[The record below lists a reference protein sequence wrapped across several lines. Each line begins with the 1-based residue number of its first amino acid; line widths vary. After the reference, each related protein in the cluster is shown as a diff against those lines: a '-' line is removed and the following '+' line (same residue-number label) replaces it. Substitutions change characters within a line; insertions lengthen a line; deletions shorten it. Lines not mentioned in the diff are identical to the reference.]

1 MTSFL
6 LQKRTIFEFL
16 VSHILEPFN
25 IIGSSLALSL
35 PPQPKSGSKK
45 INLHITKR
53 IGGAHFCSLKV
64 MSHQSLNL
72 TKIETRSQYNIR
84 TKVCKFLAAI
94 IAAREVVRE
103 YYPRPEET
111 LLTAPIL
118 ACLLQ
123 QSRSPYFLAVATYP
137 S

>member
-6 LQKRTIFEFL
+6 LQKRPIFELL

-25 IIGSSLALSL
+25 IIESSLALSL
-35 PPQPKSGSKK
+35 PPRPKSGSKK
-45 INLHITKR
+45 KDFHITKR
-53 IGGAHFCSLKV
+53 IGRAHFCNLKV
-64 MSHQSLNL
+64 ISHQSLNL
-72 TKIETRSQYNIR
+72 RKIETRPQYNIR

-103 YYPRPEET
+103 HYPRPEET
-111 LLTAPIL
+111 LLTAPIS

-123 QSRSPYFLAVATYP
+123 QSRSPYFLAAATYP